1 MTLRIG
7 IPRSLH
13 FYQHYPAW
21 RTFFE
26 AFGAEVVVSPP
37 TNRDI
42 LSAGAKVV
50 ADVTCLPVK
59 VYAGHVIWL
68 RDNGHVDFVFAP
80 AMRNILKD
88 AFHCAKF
95 QALPDIMK
103 ATVADCPPLLDIEMD
118 LERRRVS
125 EQEAFYRLGRRFTW
139 NPLKVRR
146 AWAYACQ
153 VDKVY
158 RRMMVAEQLTYP
170 QALARLYG
178 SECKSPPPSNT
189 AASALTIGMVGH
201 PYCLY
206 DDYINH
212 DLILHLRALG
222 VNILTS
228 EMVSPEDAQA
238 GIQQT
243 AGKTLWFYESCMS
256 GAAGH
261 FLHAPGV
268 GGLITV
274 LAFACGPDSTMVET
288 ITRHAHALGRSCLN
302 LVLDEHGS
310 AAGMLTRLE
319 AFVDMLARQKSLP
332 PRSAP
337 PPPPKEAAAPSRSA
351 PVVLREVLKPVLGI
365 PTMGTTIIPIKSLFR
380 GIGAHL
386 ELGPRPSSRTVALGV
401 R

>member
-125 EQEAFYRLGRRFTW
+125 EQKAFYRLGRRFTW

-146 AWAYACQ
+146 AWAHACQ
-153 VDKVY
+153 VDKAY
-158 RRMMVAEQLTYP
+158 RRMMVAGQLTYP

-212 DLILHLRALG
+212 DLILHLRELG
-222 VNILTS
+222 VNIITS

-261 FLHAPGV
+261 FLHAPG
-268 GGLITV
+268 GG
-274 LAFACGPDSTMVET
+274 G
-288 ITRHAHALGRSCLN
+288 LN

-337 PPPPKEAAAPSRSA
+337 PPPLEEAAAPSRSA
-351 PVVLREVLKPVLGI
+351 PVVLREVHKPVLGI

-380 GIGAHL
+380 GIGARL